1 MIFQG
6 ATDAHVHLWD
16 PARNDDILVLKH
28 QPELVET
35 ARRDRLAAH
44 LRQIEAKGAIVVQSA
59 PTKAH
64 SDWLRSEAGNIDGVI
79 GIVGW
84 LDIFAA
90 DCRVEME
97 DLISD
102 PLVCGI
108 RIMLNRMASP
118 ETLINPASLTRIGEL
133 ADSGLAIECLT
144 PPEHLDVVARLATEV
159 ERARIVVDHCGLP
172 PVSNGF
178 AEWKVDIASLAGLPN
193 VTTKF
198 SGLTEPFGPDVR
210 LADIA
215 ERADWIL
222 GLFGPARLM
231 AASNFPVCELGGGV
245 ARWSELLEEILSTAG
260 LSPEEYQAI
269 RCGSA
274 SRVYTRGR

>member
-1 MIFQG
+1 M
-6 ATDAHVHLWD
+6 
-16 PARNDDILVLKH
+16 
-28 QPELVET
+28 
-35 ARRDRLAAH
+35 
-44 LRQIEAKGAIVVQSA
+44 
-59 PTKAH
+59 
-64 SDWLRSEAGNIDGVI
+64 
-79 GIVGW
+79 
-84 LDIFAA
+84 
-90 DCRVEME
+90 
-97 DLISD
+97 
-102 PLVCGI
+102 
-108 RIMLNRMASP
+108 
-118 ETLINPASLTRIGEL
+118 
-133 ADSGLAIECLT
+133 
-144 PPEHLDVVARLATEV
+144 
-159 ERARIVVDHCGLP
+159 P